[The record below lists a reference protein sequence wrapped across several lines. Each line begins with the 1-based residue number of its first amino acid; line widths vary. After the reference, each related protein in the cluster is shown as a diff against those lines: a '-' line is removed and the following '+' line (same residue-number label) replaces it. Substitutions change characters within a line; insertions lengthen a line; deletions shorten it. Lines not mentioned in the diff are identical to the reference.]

1 MQYVKGFHRF
11 LTGKGVWSTTPFS
24 FYGRYTI
31 EKKTLKK
38 PTLCRFLREPGE
50 DIDSTGSRLRRG
62 VLLVR
67 TDNANFGTSVSILVQ
82 NETRLACRIRLNLT
96 E

>member
-1 MQYVKGFHRF
+1 M
-11 LTGKGVWSTTPFS
+11 
-24 FYGRYTI
+24 
-31 EKKTLKK
+31 
-38 PTLCRFLREPGE
+38 
-50 DIDSTGSRLRRG
+50 
-62 VLLVR
+62 LVR